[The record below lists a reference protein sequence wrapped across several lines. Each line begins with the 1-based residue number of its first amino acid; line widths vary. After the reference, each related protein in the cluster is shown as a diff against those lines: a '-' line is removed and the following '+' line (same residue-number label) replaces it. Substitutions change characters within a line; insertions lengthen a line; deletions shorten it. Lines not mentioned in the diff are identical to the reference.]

1 MFEKKLTLRRIF
13 ASRLGMVILHIFAS
27 NINLTM
33 VIMEVLSPDR
43 SLIFSGITK
52 VAAMSPGEPRPASR
66 WAIVGRASCVSEE
79 KTVPRGIIFARL
91 AAGLVMWEVG
101 TETEIVHG
109 DRRGMSTPSVGL
121 VVSSVNSMSFQS
133 CIEHIMN
140 TCFSI

>member
-52 VAAMSPGEPRPASR
+52 VAAMSPESLGQPP
-66 WAIVGRASCVSEE
+66 GG
-79 KTVPRGIIFARL
+79 PL
-91 AAGLVMWEVG
+91 
-101 TETEIVHG
+101 
-109 DRRGMSTPSVGL
+109 
-121 VVSSVNSMSFQS
+121 
-133 CIEHIMN
+133 
-140 TCFSI
+140 